1 MDGDAN
7 TIGNNGMVSPN
18 TNRITGSMTDNGLVV
33 GLELCSEDTEDSM
46 CSQQPVSPAQA
57 TTWSYALPVGEEN
70 DGVQQQLRVFG
81 KDSAG
86 NVSTT
91 PISLTYT
98 ADAVAP
104 VITVTNQLE
113 TLSLAQ
119 IAAGTPM
126 LAGSVSDGGGVQSVT
141 ANILP
146 TEGDTFQQQALN
158 VEQATWSYT
167 PAGLAAG
174 SYFITIEAQDLAGN
188 SRTYGP
194 YDLTITP

>member
-1 MDGDAN
+1 
-7 TIGNNGMVSPN
+7 
-18 TNRITGSMTDNGLVV
+18 
-33 GLELCSEDTEDSM
+33 
-46 CSQQPVSPAQA
+46 
-57 TTWSYALPVGEEN
+57 
-70 DGVQQQLRVFG
+70 
-81 KDSAG
+81 
-86 NVSTT
+86 
-91 PISLTYT
+91 
-98 ADAVAP
+98 